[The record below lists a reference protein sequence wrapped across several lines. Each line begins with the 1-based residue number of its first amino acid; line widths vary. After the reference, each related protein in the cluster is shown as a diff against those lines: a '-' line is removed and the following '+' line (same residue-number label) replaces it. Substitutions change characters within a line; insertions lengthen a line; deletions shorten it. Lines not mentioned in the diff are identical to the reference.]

1 MDCMDTDMHRII
13 YSENSITCD
22 HIRFFIWQLLRGLK
36 YIHSANVVHRDLK
49 PSNLLL
55 NANCELRICDFGL
68 ARGLDAPTGS
78 ALTEYVVTRYY
89 RAPEVICCCK
99 EYDCKVTRTSHTLH
113 TSHFTPEAP
122 CLIWAGARHG
132 GRPLRSDTRHLAPGT

>member
-1 MDCMDTDMHRII
+1 MHRII

-113 TSHFTPEAP
+113 TSHFTPHTSIRVMTVIYP
-122 CLIWAGARHG
+122 RLSRGIILVIRVII
-132 GRPLRSDTRHLAPGT
+132 PVL